1 TRSCEAGD
9 EPTADRIC
17 NRNEDNGNR
26 RGRFFGGENTGRRGS
41 NDDIRFKTDK
51 LFRQGRETVKL
62 SPCISVLDDNILS
75 FNVTKLI
82 EHLPE
87 CVDANPVKGR
97 GLTTEKSYPRN
108 FFWLLSLGERNS
120 CQKDSCH

>member
-1 TRSCEAGD
+1 MAHTYAEAVMVSPRIASKRRSRLSENI
-9 EPTADRIC
+9 RSS

-26 RGRFFGGENTGRRGS
+26 CGRFFGGENTGRSGS

-62 SPCISVLDDNILS
+62 SFCISVLDDNILS

-82 EHLPE
+82 ESLPE

-97 GLTTEKSYPRN
+97 GLTT
-108 FFWLLSLGERNS
+108 
-120 CQKDSCH
+120 